1 MKVDKVRFL
10 EPGNLPYRRAFRNLY
25 TYEKYIRNP
34 STGLITLATIA
45 KKEVD
50 DTLMYSE
57 SISKIRWKD
66 VLLSLIHIC
75 ALSLRSGERFYQWA
89 EPDC

>member
-34 STGLITLATIA
+34 STGLITPVSYTHL
-45 KKEVD
+45 
-50 DTLMYSE
+50 
-57 SISKIRWKD
+57 D
-66 VLLSLIHIC
+66 VYK
-75 ALSLRSGERFYQWA
+75 RQ
-89 EPDC
+89 P